1 MINSILRQ
9 TSNFILARKLPSYQ
23 RFLLKKMDFSDRLI
37 GIRGARGSGKTT
49 IMLQYAQSTAWPAS
63 KMLYLS
69 CDHPAMVDE
78 DLFEIAQT
86 FYQEGGKLLILDEIH
101 KAKNFSLALKAIYD
115 TFDLQVIFSGS
126 SAIQISQMS
135 ADLSRRAVLF
145 HLPVLSLR
153 EFIEIETGLKI
164 APVSLDQL
172 LNQHQDIAF
181 NLSQQLRPIE
191 YFRRYCQTGAYPF
204 YQESISN
211 YPLKL
216 LETINHTID
225 ADLPAIFNLD
235 PTKLDKLKKILYML
249 CTTPPVEL
257 NKAKLSGAVQTS
269 WPTLAKYIALMQS
282 ADLLHSIR
290 GGTGMRAV
298 NRPDKLLL
306 NNPNLFS
313 VLCANP
319 NIGSLRESFFVSQ
332 LSLQHQVHYHDQG
345 DFLIDDQRV
354 FEIGGASKTKQ
365 QIKHNKQAWLAVDDM
380 EVGHGNTVPLWLFGL
395 LY

>member
-9 TSNFILARKLPSYQ
+9 TSNFILARKLPNYQ

-86 FYQEGGKLLILDEIH
+86 FYQEGGKLLILDEIQ
-101 KAKNFSLALKAIYD
+101 KAKNFSLTLKAIYD

-172 LNQHQDIAF
+172 LNQHQDLAF
-181 NLSQQLRPIE
+181 NLSKQLRPIE

-257 NKAKLSGAVQTS
+257 NKAKLSGAVHTS

-290 GGTGMRAV
+290 GGAGMRAV

-332 LSLQHQVHYHDQG
+332 LSLEHQVHYHDQG